1 MTPSKADLKGHYE
14 APIQKYKMNQP
25 KILVVDHDKIDVPM
39 IDNLMMGKQLPRY
52 VPADDGFDTSEQKS
66 SPAKSG
72 LGDEELRV
80 YDASQSIQSSSLHTD
95 PSMKDYDFMIEPDEM
110 FSFYMPMED
119 KKDDEDMGAGLGYLS
134 SNMLKPNQP
143 GLNYT
148 KGGLLDLSQSL
159 SQKSDS
165 KKSEKSLSFPS

>member
-39 IDNLMMGKQLPRY
+39 IDNLMMGKLLPKY

-72 LGDEELRV
+72 MDDDDGELRV

-110 FSFYMPMED
+110 FSFYMPDHKD
-119 KKDDEDMGAGLGYLS
+119 KKDDEDMGAGLGYLG
-134 SNMLKPNQP
+134 SNML
-143 GLNYT
+143 
-148 KGGLLDLSQSL
+148 
-159 SQKSDS
+159 
-165 KKSEKSLSFPS
+165 